1 MNVNAF
7 LAIGAVLAVILPVVI
22 VLMEN
27 EVKNAPPKPVAK
39 VRGNRGKRN
48 KKGAFEKWVDE
59 RQPSG
64 RQNDFATGYM
74 RSHGIATYV
83 ADEDGKDPFYL

>member
-39 VRGNRGKRN
+39 VRGKRGTRCKRS

-64 RQNDFATGYM
+64 RQDDLTNINM
-74 RSHGIATYV
+74 TYRDV
-83 ADEDGKDPFYL
+83 MNNQIPW

>member
-27 EVKNAPPKPVAK
+27 EAKNAPPKPTVK
-39 VRGNRGKRN
+39 TQRKRGKRA
-48 KKGAFEKWVDE
+48 KKWVDDHQSPK
-59 RQPSG
+59 RQD
-64 RQNDFATGYM
+64 DFVNGHM
-74 RSHGIATYV
+74 RDHANPTYLGNQD
-83 ADEDGKDPFYL
+83 AFHL